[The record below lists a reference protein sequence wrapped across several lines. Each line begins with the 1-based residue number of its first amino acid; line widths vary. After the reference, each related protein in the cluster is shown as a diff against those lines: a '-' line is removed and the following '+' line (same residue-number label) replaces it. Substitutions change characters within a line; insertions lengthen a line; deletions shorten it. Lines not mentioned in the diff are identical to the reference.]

1 MGLLIKIARFIPP
14 EVDHVASSGDFYLE
28 MFWQRSY
35 SMISMRTKA
44 EPISIIS
51 LGKKIVRV
59 NSVLPRKMQWL
70 IYRSALV
77 VSDIFMTGLAFRLA
91 YFFRFEASF
100 SFFVQDA
107 VVSVTYYQTLVA
119 LASFLWLLIFALN
132 GLYNT
137 QNLLGGTREYDK
149 IFRSSTMG
157 FLLIV
162 IAGFLQPALIIARG
176 WLLMVWVLTF
186 LLVSFGRFLLRRGV
200 YSMRKHGFF
209 LTPAVI
215 VGANQEGR
223 WLAEQLLSWQTSGL
237 HLVGFVDKKEPA
249 TTPLFHDLVC
259 LGAVDQLGEIIQRYN
274 IGEVILASS
283 AISTRD
289 YLLEIFKQY
298 GVSEAVNIRMSSGL
312 YEVITTGLT
321 VSEFA
326 YVPLVYVNKVR
337 LTGSDNF
344 LKLVLDY
351 VITVTGLI
359 VISPLLAA
367 IALLVRFSSPG
378 PILHKRRVM
387 GLNGKQFYA
396 LKFRTM
402 VVNGDELMAQHP
414 ELQEELA
421 RNHKLKYDPRVTK
434 IGAFLRKYSLDEL
447 PQLFNVVRRDM
458 SLVGPRMISPEEVA
472 MYKQFDMNLLTV
484 HPGIT
489 GLWQVSGRSDI
500 SYDERVR
507 LDMYYIRNW
516 SIWLDLQLL
525 FQTIPAVL
533 KGRGAY

>member
-1 MGLLIKIARFIPP
+1 
-14 EVDHVASSGDFYLE
+14 
-28 MFWQRSY
+28 
-35 SMISMRTKA
+35 MITMRTEA
-44 EPISIIS
+44 ESMNIIS
-51 LGKKIVRV
+51 LGKKIGKV
-59 NSVLPRKMQWL
+59 NALIPRQTQWFVYKILLVLMD
-70 IYRSALV
+70 V
-77 VSDIFMTGLAFRLA
+77 FMTNLAFRSA
-91 YFFRFEASF
+91 YYVRFEANVD
-100 SFFVQDA
+100 FFDPGA
-107 VVSVTYYQTLVA
+107 VVSFEYYRTLVF
-119 LASFLWLLIFALN
+119 LSSFLWLLIFWMN
-132 GLYNT
+132 GLYAQ

-149 IFRSSTMG
+149 IFRSSTVG

-162 IAGFLQPALIIARG
+162 VAGFLQPSLIIARG
-176 WLLMVWVLTF
+176 WLLMAWVFTWIF
-186 LLVSFGRFLLRRGV
+186 ASVGRFLLRRLV
-200 YSMRKHGFF
+200 YSLRRHGFF

-223 WLAEQLLSWQTSGL
+223 WLAEQLLSWETSGL
-237 HLVGFVDKKEPA
+237 HLVGFVDKKEPV
-249 TTPLFHDLVC
+249 TTPLFHNLIC
-259 LGAVDQLGEIIQRYN
+259 LGSVDQLGEIIRRYQ

-289 YLLEIFKQY
+289 YLLDIFKQY
-298 GVSEAVNIRMSSGL
+298 GVSDTVNIRMSSGL
-312 YEVITTGLT
+312 YEIISTGLT
-321 VSEFA
+321 VNEFA

-337 LTGSDNF
+337 LTGSDHF

-351 VITVTGLI
+351 VITITGLI
-359 VISPLLAA
+359 VISPLLLA
-367 IALLVRFSSPG
+367 IALLIKISSPG

-387 GLNGKQFYA
+387 GINGKQFNA

-402 VVNGDELMAQHP
+402 VVNGDEVLDAHP
-414 ELQEELA
+414 ALKEELA
-421 RNHKLKYDPRVTK
+421 RNHKLKYDPRVTR
-434 IGAFLRKYSLDEL
+434 IGAFLRKFSLDEL
-447 PQLFNVVRRDM
+447 PQLFNVLSREM
-458 SLVGPRMISPEEVA
+458 SLVGPRMISPEEMA

>member
-1 MGLLIKIARFIPP
+1 MNNVMKLGNKI
-14 EVDHVASSGDFYLE
+14 G
-28 MFWQRSY
+28 
-35 SMISMRTKA
+35 
-44 EPISIIS
+44 
-51 LGKKIVRV
+51 RV
-59 NSVLPRKMQWL
+59 NAVIPRQTQWL
-70 IYRSALV
+70 VYKFLLV
-77 VSDIFMTGLAFRLA
+77 LMDMLTVVLAFRVA
-91 YFFRFEASF
+91 YFVRFEVNVTIFDQNAT
-100 SFFVQDA
+100 
-107 VVSVTYYQTLVA
+107 VSIDYYRNLVYLSA
-119 LASFLWLLIFALN
+119 ILWLVIFWAN
-132 GLYNT
+132 GLYAQ

-149 IFRSSTMG
+149 VFRSSTVG

-162 IAGFLQPALIIARG
+162 VAGFLQPNLIIARG
-176 WLLMVWVLTF
+176 WLLMAWLFTWIFASV
-186 LLVSFGRFLLRRGV
+186 GRFGLRRFI
-200 YSMRKHGFF
+200 YSLRRHGFF

-223 WLAEQLLSWQTSGL
+223 WLAEQLLSWETSGL
-237 HLVGFVDKKEPA
+237 HLVGFVDKKEPV
-249 TTPLFHDLVC
+249 TTPLFHNLVC
-259 LGAVDQLGEIIQRYN
+259 LGSVDQLGEIITRYQ

-289 YLLEIFKQY
+289 YLLDIFKQY
-298 GVSEAVNIRMSSGL
+298 GVSDTVNIRMSSGL

-321 VSEFA
+321 VNEFA

-337 LTGSDNF
+337 LTGSDHL

-351 VITVTGLI
+351 LITVTGLI

-367 IALLVRFSSPG
+367 IAILIRLSSPG
-378 PILHKRRVM
+378 PIIHKRKVM
-387 GLNGKQFYA
+387 GINGKHFYA

-402 VVNGDELMAQHP
+402 VENGDEVLDAHP
-414 ELQEELA
+414 ELKEELG
-421 RNHKLKYDPRVTK
+421 RNHKLKDDPRVTK
-434 IGAFLRKYSLDEL
+434 IGAFLRKFSLDEL
-447 PQLFNVVRRDM
+447 PQLFNVLSRDM
-458 SLVGPRMISPEEVA
+458 SLVGPRMISPEEMS

>member
-1 MGLLIKIARFIPP
+1 
-14 EVDHVASSGDFYLE
+14 
-28 MFWQRSY
+28 
-35 SMISMRTKA
+35 MITMRTKT
-44 EPISIIS
+44 ESMNIIS
-51 LGKKIVRV
+51 LGQKIGRV
-59 NSVLPRKMQWL
+59 NALIPRQAQWL
-70 IYRSALV
+70 GYKVLLV
-77 VSDIFMTGLAFRLA
+77 LVDILMTNLAFRMA
-91 YFFRFEASF
+91 YYIRFETNLGIFEENVIVSF
-100 SFFVQDA
+100 D
-107 VVSVTYYQTLVA
+107 YYRTLV
-119 LASFLWLLIFALN
+119 LLSSFLWLLIFWIN
-132 GLYNT
+132 GLYSE

-162 IAGFLQPALIIARG
+162 VAGFLQPGLIIARG
-176 WLLMVWVLTF
+176 WLLMAWVLTWISAS
-186 LLVSFGRFLLRRGV
+186 VGRFVLRRLV
-200 YSMRKHGFF
+200 YALRRLGFF

-223 WLAEQLLSWQTSGL
+223 WLAEQLLSWETSGL

-249 TTPLFHDLVC
+249 ATPLFHDLVC
-259 LGAVDQLGEIIQRYN
+259 LGSVDELGEIIKRYQ

-289 YLLEIFKQY
+289 YLLDIFKQY
-298 GVSEAVNIRMSSGL
+298 GVSDTVNIRMSSGL
-312 YEVITTGLT
+312 YEVISTGLT
-321 VSEFA
+321 VNEFA

-351 VITVTGLI
+351 LITITGLI
-359 VISPLLAA
+359 LISPLLLV
-367 IALLVRFSSPG
+367 IALMIKFSSPG

-387 GLNGKQFYA
+387 GINGKQFYA

-402 VVNGDELMAQHP
+402 VVNGDEVLDAHP
-414 ELQEELA
+414 ALKEELA
-421 RNHKLKYDPRVTK
+421 RNHKLKDDPRVTK
-434 IGAFLRKYSLDEL
+434 IGAFLRKFSLDEL
-447 PQLFNVVRRDM
+447 PQLFNVLNREM
-458 SLVGPRMISPEEVA
+458 SLVGPRMIAPEEMA

-533 KGRGAY
+533 KSRGAY

>member
-1 MGLLIKIARFIPP
+1 
-14 EVDHVASSGDFYLE
+14 
-28 MFWQRSY
+28 
-35 SMISMRTKA
+35 MITVRPNV
-44 EPISIIS
+44 EPVNIIS
-51 LGKKIVRV
+51 LGKKIVKV
-59 NSVLPRKMQWL
+59 NSLMPRQTQWL
-70 IYRSALV
+70 LYRIILV
-77 VSDIFMTGLAFRLA
+77 ISDIFMTGLAFRLA
-91 YFFRFEASF
+91 YFFRFESSLNFFDPTAIVSAS
-100 SFFVQDA
+100 
-107 VVSVTYYQTLVA
+107 YYRILVIA
-119 LASFLWLLIFALN
+119 ASFLWLLIFALN
-132 GLYNT
+132 GLYDP

-149 IFRSSTMG
+149 IFRSSSVG

-162 IAGFLQPALIIARG
+162 IAGFLQPDLIVARG
-176 WLLMVWVLTF
+176 WLLMAWGFTF
-186 LLVSFGRFLLRRGV
+186 ILVSVGRFALRRFV
-200 YSMRKHGFF
+200 YFTRRHGFF

-237 HLVGFVDKKEPA
+237 HLVGFVDKKEPV
-249 TTPLFHDLVC
+249 TTPLFHNLVC
-259 LGAVDQLGEIIQRYN
+259 LGSVEELGEIITRYN

-298 GVSEAVNIRMSSGL
+298 GVSETVNIRMSSGL

-321 VSEFA
+321 VNEFA

-344 LKLVLDY
+344 LKLVMDY
-351 VITVTGLI
+351 LITLAGLI
-359 VISPLLAA
+359 VISPFLLF
-367 IALLVRFSSPG
+367 IALMVRISSPG

-387 GLNGKQFYA
+387 GLNGKQFDA

-402 VVNGDELMAQHP
+402 VVNGDEVIAKHP
-414 ELQEELA
+414 ELKEELEK
-421 RNHKLKYDPRVTK
+421 NHKLKIDPRVTK

-447 PQLFNVVRRDM
+447 PQLFNVLFREM

-484 HPGIT
+484 LPGIT